1 MPNRDRDP
9 RRGRP
14 APSQRHPPAISGAR
28 ATRRRRG
35 RGGNAANGPRA
46 GALPAGGGV
55 LADRRTQVAGGRS
68 RLISCRHSD
77 SSAVR
82 CPTQWQVR
90 ARADCQPEPRRRR
103 HCQRMAPVTRYTC
116 QCQARPQTSPSD
128 LKPGNL
134 SRQPVPPAKWPAHG
148 RRQQSVLR
156 SVEERERRDGTAA
169 AVSAWVP
176 PHEHGSFRID
186 CRTGQS
192 SHGRPQYHTAAP
204 PAARTTRWSPHKSQE

>member
-1 MPNRDRDP
+1 MPSRDRDS
-9 RRGRP
+9 RRGRL
-14 APSQRHPPAISGAR
+14 APSQWHPAITGSGAR
-28 ATRRRRG
+28 ATRRRSG
-35 RGGNAANGPRA
+35 GGGNTANAPRA
-46 GALPAGGGV
+46 GGRGALAH
-55 LADRRTQVAGGRS
+55 RRMQVAGGRL
-68 RLISCRHSD
+68 RLISREHSD
-77 SSAVR
+77 SPAVTGR
-82 CPTQWQVR
+82 CPTQWQ

-156 SVEERERRDGTAA
+156 SVEERERRDGPAA

-176 PHEHGSFRID
+176 PHERKFPD
-186 CRTGQS
+186 
-192 SHGRPQYHTAAP
+192 
-204 PAARTTRWSPHKSQE
+204 